1 MSTPRL
7 SKDGTH
13 GGDEGG
19 HKWLNSW
26 KRRKRKTKPYGL
38 KAKV

>member
-13 GGDEGG
+13 GGDE
-19 HKWLNSW
+19 
-26 KRRKRKTKPYGL
+26 RRPHVIKCSTFGTEERENKI
-38 KAKV
+38 